1 MSKSKFL
8 KLPNGTVIRPFMIMI
23 CSPTDSG
30 VALHSSSSQMVG
42 FIEVDSAKYEDEKLK
57 LILMRL
63 IQECVD
69 LGKNFNQI
77 NWEPAFYSCERKV
90 MLID

>member
-1 MSKSKFL
+1 
-8 KLPNGTVIRPFMIMI
+8 MITI

-30 VALHSSSSQMVG
+30 VALLSSSSLMVG
-42 FIEVDSAKYEDEKLK
+42 IIEVDSGKYEDEKLK
-57 LILMRL
+57 LLIMRL
-63 IQECVD
+63 IHECCD

-77 NWEPAFYSCERKV
+77 NWGPVFHSCEREV

>member
-1 MSKSKFL
+1 
-8 KLPNGTVIRPFMIMI
+8 MIAI

-30 VALHSSSSQMVG
+30 VARLSSSSQMIG
-42 FIEVDSAKYEDEKLK
+42 FIEVDSTKYDADKLK
-57 LILMRL
+57 LLIMHL

>member
-8 KLPNGTVIRPFMIMI
+8 KLTNGTVIRPFMIAI

-30 VALHSSSSQMVG
+30 VALLSSSSQMIG
-42 FIEVDSAKYEDEKLK
+42 FIEVDSTKYDADKLK
-57 LILMRL
+57 LLIMRL

-69 LGKNFNQI
+69 LAKNFKQI
-77 NWEPAFYSCERKV
+77 DWESAFYSCERKV
-90 MLID
+90 LLID

>member
-8 KLPNGTVIRPFMIMI
+8 KLPNGSVIRPFMIAI
-23 CSPTDSG
+23 SSATDSG
-30 VALHSSSSQMVG
+30 VILLSSSSLIIG
-42 FIEVDSAKYEDEKLK
+42 FIEVDGSKYDAEKLK
-57 LILMRL
+57 LIIIQL

-69 LGKNFNQI
+69 LGKNFKQI
-77 NWEPAFYSCERKV
+77 DWESVFYSCERKV